1 MPYKRRI
8 AALLCACFLFRLAC
22 YAAVSRDGLYF
33 VAVENV
39 VAPLTEDTM
48 PFWHDGYL
56 YVSADIFTGNVRDA
70 IGISRAK
77 IGDGVLLYR
86 GEQSLLFRNG
96 YPYAQD
102 SQEET
107 YAPGMVLRDGNA
119 YVPAAVAAR
128 YFNLTY
134 STVEVERGKLVWL
147 RNASFKMRDTAFAKA
162 AAFQLN
168 AVYQEYLKSLEPEP
182 LPEPEAVREEEP
194 EPPDEPSVR
203 EELAEPAETEVPE
216 AEPETEAPPV
226 SAAPPTP
233 APAPTP
239 KPSAPAATPKPSA
252 PSATKPA
259 PANPAPITPT
269 PKPAA
274 PSAPAA
280 TPKPSAPSES
290 KPAPPSASVT
300 TEPPASPDA
309 PAQQPAAP
317 TETPSVAATETPTET
332 APEIR
337 GGQRIYLCL
346 RGDDSASALLD
357 VLDRRGIRAAV
368 FCDEAFLSEQG
379 DLLRRMAATGH
390 RVGLYVGAG
399 DAASVLE
406 RLEACNAQL
415 RRTTMEKT
423 RLAFVDGAGEE
434 LLRAVR
440 NAGFLCPRPALDADS
455 LRTSR
460 QAADLLRAV
469 SQQADGVTVWLGGTV
484 SRSGLN
490 AFLADALEVG
500 DAFPPP
506 HETSLS

>member
-1 MPYKRRI
+1 MSRKRRI
-8 AALLCACFLFRLAC
+8 AALLCACFLLPLAC
-22 YAAVSRDGLYF
+22 YAATSRDGLYF

-119 YVPAAVAAR
+119 YVPASVAAR

-147 RNASFKMRDTAFAKA
+147 RSASFKMSDAAFAKA

-168 AVYQEYLKSLEPEP
+168 AVYQEYLKSTEPEP
-182 LPEPEAVREEEP
+182 EPPRRSEPDPGETTPPKIEPETP
-194 EPPDEPSVR
+194 EPPDEPPVR

-216 AEPETEAPPV
+216 PEPETEAPPV
-226 SAAPPTP
+226 SDDEPTTP
-233 APAPTP
+233 APVAPSV
-239 KPSAPAATPKPSA
+239 KPAPPSVPVTTPKPSA

-259 PANPAPITPT
+259 PVAPSETPVA
-269 PKPAA
+269 P
-274 PSAPAA
+274 PSAPA
-280 TPKPSAPSES
+280 P
-290 KPAPPSASVT
+290 
-300 TEPPASPDA
+300 TE
-309 PAQQPAAP
+309 PAAP
-317 TETPSVAATETPTET
+317 PGPQTEAPTVAAAETPTET

-346 RGDDSASALLD
+346 RGDGSASELLD
-357 VLDRRGIRAAV
+357 VLDRRDIRAAV

-423 RLAFVDGAGEE
+423 RLAFIDGAGEE
-434 LLRAVR
+434 LLRAAR
-440 NAGFLCPRPALDADS
+440 NAGFLCIRPALDADS

-469 SQQADGVTVWLGGTV
+469 SQQSDGVTVWLGGTV

-490 AFLADALEVG
+490 SFLSDALEAG

-506 HETSLS
+506 NETSLP